1 MSLAFAF
8 SPLAIVVNG
17 ESVEGDL
24 EEVADRLRV
33 FGTSGTAGV
42 LGTAGG
48 GLSFGRGGSGSLT
61 AALIERESKSVGSR
75 CAGLT
80 CAERRGG

>member
-1 MSLAFAF
+1 MSRAFAF

-17 ESVEGDL
+17 ESDKGELG
-24 EEVADRLRV
+24 EVADRNGL
-33 FGTSGTAGV
+33 FGTSVTAGV

-61 AALIERESKSVGSR
+61 AATERESKSVGSR
-75 CAGLT
+75 RVGFT
-80 CAERRGG
+80 CV